1 MNTVCAFC
9 GNKNLSQKRVRYI
22 YQNNGNYFFVD
33 DVPCMQCDYCGEQ
46 YFEAKEIIKIENAFS
61 DIINH
66 KKHTHKKLEIPVEN
80 FSEMI

>member
-9 GNKNLSQKRVRYI
+9 GNKNLSNKHVRYI

-46 YFEAKEIIKIENAFS
+46 YFDARELSKIENTYFE
-61 DIINH
+61 ILNN
-66 KKHTHKKLEIPVEN
+66 KKQTHKKLEIPIEN
-80 FSEMI
+80 FAEI